1 VVRRALEDLRA
12 RWQSSQT
19 QDPGVFG
26 SSQVIGG
33 LGGGAFI
40 IPVITDAF
48 LRAQLDSPRG
58 LLMAAAFGDHDST
71 ADCQHSVDQ
80 IGAGYW
86 LIPPDADRALAVR
99 TSAAE
104 VKSDASVLV
113 AAIAQGRLYLAGW
126 GDGRAYHIHA
136 SGRIDLLRPDSAAAR
151 LIEPG
156 DGVLL
161 CSPAACDKL
170 DEYELALTMH
180 SRGPEGAVKEIIE
193 TSLKRN
199 ARGPLVAVAFGPQRA
214 LANRL
219 AYMNRKPGSNDMN
232 GSANGVHADALH
244 DAPKAQWETWAQQ
257 LAADMAD
264 VHGSGATLGL
274 RDVPTT
280 FSRIEVEDGS
290 ARWQRNE
297 SPTAG
302 NPFDDVRA
310 FADAMARYK
319 LLEASSYVRLA
330 LQAAARPNSRVSA
343 ETLHQELAGRV
354 SHADDAHGATHGAG
368 RFELGHATSRG
379 RLRDMNEDSL
389 CALELDAPGK
399 PALLAVA
406 DGMGGVEAG
415 EVASALA
422 IQRLS
427 AEAQAFAATN
437 SDPSFI
443 GEWLGRAVSGINAA
457 VVAEAAKRGHEM
469 GTTLACALVVEGV
482 ANIANV
488 GDSRIYVW
496 RAGALSRLTKDHSL
510 VQALVDAGVLGDDE
524 RYSHPQR
531 NIVVRSLG
539 EPRMGFSDEH
549 EPVLL
554 LRGDWL
560 LLCSDGLW
568 EMVRDDAIGDVLNRA
583 PNAQVACDRLVDLA
597 NANGGEDNI
606 SVVIGRVV

>member
-1 VVRRALEDLRA
+1 VKRALEDLRA

-26 SSQVIGG
+26 SSQVTGG
-33 LGGGAFI
+33 LGGGAYL
-40 IPVITDAF
+40 IPVITDAH
-48 LRAQLDSPRG
+48 LRVQLDSPRG
-58 LLMAAAFGDHDST
+58 LLLAAAFGDHAAT

-80 IGAGYW
+80 IGAGFW
-86 LIPPDADRALAVR
+86 LIPPDVDRALAAR
-99 TSAAE
+99 TASATAE
-104 VKSDASVLV
+104 AEIEGDVSVLLAV
-113 AAIAQGRLYLAGW
+113 IAQGRLYLAGR
-126 GDGRAYHIHA
+126 GDGRAYHVHA

-151 LIEPG
+151 PIEPG

-161 CSPAACDKL
+161 CSPAACEKL
-170 DEYELALTMH
+170 DEYDLALTMH

-199 ARGPLVAVAFGPQRA
+199 AHGPLVAVAFGPQRA

-219 AYMNRKPGSNDMN
+219 AYMNRKPGPN
-232 GSANGVHADALH
+232 GSANGAHAADALH
-244 DAPKAQWETWAQQ
+244 DAPRAQWETWAQQ
-257 LAADMAD
+257 LVGDLADL
-264 VHGSGATLGL
+264 HRSGATLGL

-280 FSRIEVEDGS
+280 FGRIEVVDGE
-290 ARWQRNE
+290 ARWRRDDAL
-297 SPTAG
+297 TG
-302 NPFDDVRA
+302 GDPFADVRA
-310 FADAMARYK
+310 FAGAMARYK

-330 LQAAARPNSRVSA
+330 LQAAARPGARVTA
-343 ETLHQELAGRV
+343 ETLHQELAGRPA
-354 SHADDAHGATHGAG
+354 SAETTSAATQ
-368 RFELGHATSRG
+368 FELGQATSRG
-379 RLRDMNEDSL
+379 RVRDMNEDNL
-389 CALELDAPGK
+389 CALELDAPRR

-406 DGMGGVEAG
+406 DGMGGIQAG

-422 IQRLS
+422 IQRLM
-427 AEAQAFAATN
+427 AEAQSFTN
-437 SDPSFI
+437 DNPEPSSA
-443 GEWLGRAVSGINAA
+443 GEWLQATVSKINAD
-457 VVAEAAKRGHEM
+457 VMAEAGKRGHDI
-469 GTTLACALVVEGV
+469 GTTLACAVVIEGV

-488 GDSRIYVW
+488 GDSRIYLW

-510 VQALVDAGVLGDDE
+510 VQALVDAGVLQDDE
-524 RYSHPQR
+524 RYRHPQR

-549 EPVLL
+549 APVLL

-568 EMVRDDAIGDVLNRA
+568 EMVRDDAISEVLARA